1 MKVTLHEVQY
11 TFWSYLSQFLQNEKC
26 FIQKLCAHFM
36 FSNVLAK
43 IVLFMRYVGKYCRA
57 EKATDDNMAL
67 CWIPEATNTHT
78 GVTLIV
84 FPLQQLLQER
94 ACV

>member
-43 IVLFMRYVGKYCRA
+43 IVLFMRYVENIA
-57 EKATDDNMAL
+57 ERRRPQMIIWHYAGYL
-67 CWIPEATNTHT
+67 RLQTHT
-78 GVTLIV
+78 QV
-84 FPLQQLLQER
+84 
-94 ACV
+94 